1 MRKRK
6 SSNASDETVI
16 IPKTKKA
23 QQDRRLLIPKS
34 QNQAEYIRCISEN
47 DVTFC
52 KGPAGSGKTAIA
64 VGLACEYLMSG
75 RVNKIVI
82 TRPVIES
89 GKGLGYLPGTMLEKI
104 NPYLIPILEEMKQY
118 LGHELL
124 ASHRNANIVEICP
137 LEYMRGRNFHDTFM
151 ILDEGQNCTF
161 EQIKMFVTRL
171 GVGSKA
177 VINGDTDQSD
187 LPEYTKGGLDKF
199 IDKLQN
205 LDGVGLCQLTASDIV
220 RNRLIGK
227 ILERLK

>member
-1 MRKRK
+1 MRKRR
-6 SSNASDETVI
+6 SSTASDETIVT
-16 IPKTKKA
+16 PKTKKA
-23 QQDRRLLIPKS
+23 TQERRLLIPKS

-64 VGLACEYLMSG
+64 VGLACEYLLSG
-75 RVNKIVI
+75 KVNKVVI

-89 GKGLGYLPGTMLEKI
+89 GKGLGFLPGTMLEKI

-124 ASHRNANIVEICP
+124 ASHRNANVIEICP

-171 GVGSKA
+171 GIGSKA

-199 IDKLQN
+199 INKLED
-205 LDGVGLCQLTASDIV
+205 LTGVGICQLTASDIV
-220 RNRLIGK
+220 RNNLIAK